1 MKRLLIRGTPT
12 EVFEHLY
19 VFNDG
24 DSVTESL
31 GVRFEDLEETVFAL
45 LEKYKIKH
53 IDLSGS
59 RVYTEGIERQIRKA
73 GATTYSINDL
83 SFRYV

>member
-1 MKRLLIRGTPT
+1 MKRLLVRGTPT

-19 VFNDG
+19 VFNDE
-24 DSVTESL
+24 DVLTESI
-31 GVRFEDLEETVFAL
+31 GVKFEDLEETVFAL
-45 LEKYKIKH
+45 LAKYEINH

>member
-24 DSVTESL
+24 DVLTESI
-31 GVRFEDLEETVFAL
+31 GVKFEDLEETVFAL
-45 LEKYKIKH
+45 LSKYEINH

-59 RVYTEGIERQIRKA
+59 RVYIEGIERQIRKA